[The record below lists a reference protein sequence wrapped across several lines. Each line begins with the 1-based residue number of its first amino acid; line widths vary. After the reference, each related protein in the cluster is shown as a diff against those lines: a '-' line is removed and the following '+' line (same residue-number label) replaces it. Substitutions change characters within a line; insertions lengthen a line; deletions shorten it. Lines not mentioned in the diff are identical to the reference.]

1 MRRSFLALV
10 PALIVIP
17 MHSPAA
23 GAGDAPHRDRPIETV
38 AVGIEGSDYSFGY
51 RAYPEPLVLDLS
63 QSSGAQ
69 SSGAQAS
76 GAQSS
81 GARDT
86 PYHTLLSYHRALS
99 QVTDHAA
106 QIAPFLRKAGGE
118 PGDPPPDEA
127 QHNAAARQIL
137 SGDIL
142 IHGEIYLEAYTIFIT
157 RYAKSI
163 PRNLGIAVRRFEG
176 PDYAVVQDLILH
188 SPLAKR
194 LSAARWSVEDLR
206 AKYPTAQ

>member
-1 MRRSFLALV
+1 MRRSFLALILV
-10 PALIVIP
+10 LILIP
-17 MHSPAA
+17 MLPPAA

-38 AVGIEGSDYSFGY
+38 AVSIEGSDYSFGY

-63 QSSGAQ
+63 QANGS
-69 SSGAQAS
+69 
-76 GAQSS
+76 
-81 GARDT
+81 RDT
-86 PYHTLLSYHRALS
+86 PYHSLLSYHRALS
-99 QVTDHAA
+99 QVTDWDA
-106 QIAPFLRKAGGE
+106 QLAPFLRKAGGE
-118 PGDPPPDEA
+118 PGEPPPDEA

-142 IHGEIYLEAYTIFIT
+142 IYGEIHLEAYTIFIT

-194 LSAARWSVEDLR
+194 LSAARWSVEDLK
-206 AKYPTAQ
+206 AKYPAAQ